1 MYQKKLEE
9 MFDFLELLRCCSYE
23 DIYQLKKRIG
33 EDRFHHLEE
42 RYASLK
48 EEREEEVVGSS
59 LEVVEQERTIDFSQL
74 SKGQEWEEICFIL
87 QVLLTTDVETL
98 KKLKI
103 PTKNYF
109 LVQLYQEYLRFLKE
123 EPVHKIPILLNIKV
137 TSFV

>member
-1 MYQKKLEE
+1 MYQHKLEE
-9 MFDFLELLRCCSYE
+9 MFDFLELLRCQSYE

-33 EDRFHHLEE
+33 EDRFRHLEE

-48 EEREEEVVGSS
+48 EEREEVVGSS

-74 SKGQEWEEICFIL
+74 SKGQEWQEICFIL
-87 QVLLTTDVETL
+87 QVLLSTDVETL
-98 KKLKI
+98 KQLKI

-109 LVQLYQEYLRFLKE
+109 LVQLYQEYLHFLKE
-123 EPVHKIPILLNIKV
+123 ESIHKIPILLNIKV

>member
-1 MYQKKLEE
+1 MYQHKLEE

-42 RYASLK
+42 RYVSLK

-103 PTKNYF
+103 PTKNYC

>member
-1 MYQKKLEE
+1 MYQHKLEE
-9 MFDFLELLRCCSYE
+9 MFDFL
-23 DIYQLKKRIG
+23 
-33 EDRFHHLEE
+33 
-42 RYASLK
+42 
-48 EEREEEVVGSS
+48 VGSS

>member
-1 MYQKKLEE
+1 MYKYKLEE
-9 MFDFLELLRCCSYE
+9 MFDYLELLRCSSY
-23 DIYQLKKRIG
+23 DDAFILKKRIG
-33 EDRFHHLEE
+33 DERFKRLEE
-42 RYASLK
+42 RYESLK
-48 EEREEEVVGSS
+48 QEYQEEITGSS